1 MNLGSAAVGR
11 RVLVVDDEPAICNL
25 LARLLRQEGMTVA
38 IAHDGRTALTALES
52 PPDLML
58 LDYRLPD
65 MTGHDV
71 LVQARTRL
79 PDLPVIIITAYADV
93 PTAVKSI
100 QAGAADYLSKPFDH
114 SELIRLINRMLKGH
128 PASAFADCGHPATS
142 SFGLVVESLESLMG
156 RSPAV
161 QHLISAVRRVAGT
174 GFNVLIL
181 GESGTGKELVA
192 RAMHQFNLQGEG
204 PFIAVDCGALPE
216 SLLESEIFGH
226 EKGAFTGAVARRSG
240 KFEAANGG
248 TLFLD
253 EIANLTWSAQCS
265 LLRVLQERV
274 LYRVGG
280 TEAIPVD
287 VRIVAACN
295 EDLLD
300 VVTRGA
306 FRQDLYYRLSE
317 FTLRT
322 PTLRERREDIPFLVQ
337 RFLRETNAELCKTV
351 RGLTPEAE
359 KLLLNHDWPGNVREL
374 RNVVRQ
380 ATLLADTMIEVP
392 HIRFERV
399 AWRAS
404 HLTEP
409 LRSQEAEMDA
419 AHEDKAM
426 NLRDIV
432 HRQRMILERDLL
444 LRALNRTGGN
454 KLRAAK
460 LLSIDYKTLLT
471 KLKEYGI
478 AHHDE
483 GPSLEGP

>member
-1 MNLGSAAVGR
+1 MNLGSAPVSR
-11 RVLVVDDEPAICNL
+11 RILVVDDEPSIGNL
-25 LARLLRQEGMTVA
+25 LARLLRQEGMTVVV
-38 IAHDGRTALTALES
+38 AHDGRTALAALDA

-65 MTGHDV
+65 MTGHEV
-71 LVQARTRL
+71 LVQARARL

-114 SELIRLINRMLKGH
+114 GELIRLIDRMLKGH
-128 PASAFADCGHPATS
+128 PATSA
-142 SFGLVVESLESLMG
+142 FGLVVESLESLMG

-161 QHLISAVRRVAGT
+161 QHLITAVRRVAGT

-181 GESGTGKELVA
+181 GETGTGKELVA
-192 RAMHQFNLQGEG
+192 RAIHHFNLHGEG
-204 PFIAVDCGALPE
+204 PFIAVDCGAVPE
-216 SLLESEIFGH
+216 SLLESEVFGH

-253 EIANLTWSAQCS
+253 EIANLSWSAQCS

-280 TEAIPVD
+280 TEPIPVD

-295 EDLLD
+295 QDLLD
-300 VVTRGA
+300 AVTRGT

-322 PTLRERREDIPFLVQ
+322 PTLRERIEDIPFLVQ

-359 KLLLNHDWPGNVREL
+359 GLLLTYDWPGNVREL

-380 ATLLADTMIEVP
+380 ATLLADDMLGAEHV
-392 HIRFERV
+392 RFERV
-399 AWRAS
+399 AWRSAR
-404 HLTEP
+404 P
-409 LRSQEAEMDA
+409 A
-419 AHEDKAM
+419 APAPAPTAGSDEGNDLS
-426 NLRDIV
+426 LRDLV
-432 HRQRMILERDLL
+432 RRQREVLERDLL
-444 LRALNRTGGN
+444 LRALDRTGGN

-471 KLKEYGI
+471 KLKDYGI

-483 GPSLEGP
+483 GPTP